1 MTDISQAGPDGAA
14 TGAPA
19 DNSPPP
25 PPPPP
30 SPPVDNAQQQQ
41 KSEAIPLAVD
51 IGWTMA
57 TLFGSVRPAFMV
69 SQPAVTDRLPTEHEL
84 SGPDR
89 GNLEQTRVN
98 GLLARLGGLITDGPD
113 PGPGIPQV
121 ELGGIPDAA
130 AAPAADATPAP
141 DAAPDPNP
149 APEANPA
156 PDAAPAVVDNE
167 AILRQRNFDILQW
180 LASAGREYGIA
191 YQLGRALRDTAN
203 MPLRPD
209 AAKLAAA
216 KPEIDARAATLTKQP
231 AGNLTPKDQ
240 AQWEFTARDA
250 LNNQLSRSRVSAVQ
264 DWLSSLQSY
273 LPADSAGIV
282 SVSIGRWGDLTS
294 TIFDPNAPGALRRF
308 NSRSQLDVAG
318 EMTNNLLPQGDAWIN
333 LLTGAQS
340 SEGLLSPEGFV
351 AAGESSLSRTA
362 RIVGKI
368 VTHYWLVLVILLAAL
383 GGVLYFANSGISGA
397 GRAWTEIAAVASAL
411 GVTWR
416 GITSTVARLSAQAEK
431 PIFGLEK
438 IDAMAWAVTTI
449 PAQLPLNRAGV
460 RALRRAG
467 ITPPGPMGRS

>member
-1 MTDISQAGPDGAA
+1 VTDISQAGPDGAA
-14 TGAPA
+14 PGAPA
-19 DNSPPP
+19 GNSPPP
-25 PPPPP
+25 SQP
-30 SPPVDNAQQQQ
+30 SDNAQQQQ

-57 TLFGSVRPAFMV
+57 VLFGSVRPAFVV

-84 SGPDR
+84 SVPDR

-98 GLLARLGGLITDGPD
+98 ALLARLGDLITDGPD
-113 PGPGIPQV
+113 PRPGIPHV
-121 ELGGIPDAA
+121 ELSGIPDAA
-130 AAPAADATPAP
+130 AAPAADAVPAPAPAP
-141 DAAPDPNP
+141 DAAQAPNP

-156 PDAAPAVVDNE
+156 PAVVGDDE
-167 AILRQRNFDILQW
+167 ILRQRNFDILQW

-191 YQLGRALRDTAN
+191 YQLGRSLRDTAN

-216 KPEIDARAATLTKQP
+216 KPEIDARIAVLTKQP
-231 AGNLTPKDQ
+231 TGNLAPADQ

-250 LNNQLSRSRVSAVQ
+250 LNNQLSRTRVSAVQ
-264 DWLSSLQSY
+264 DWLSSLQPY
-273 LPADSAGIV
+273 LPADSAAIV

-294 TIFDPNAPGALRRF
+294 TIFDPNAPGSLRKF

-351 AAGESSLSRTA
+351 AAGESALSRTA
-362 RIVGKI
+362 RIIGKI
-368 VTHYWLVLVILLAAL
+368 VTHYWLVLVILLIAL
-383 GGVLYFANSGISGA
+383 GGVLYFAESGIKGA

-411 GVTWR
+411 GVTWK
-416 GITSTVARLSAQAEK
+416 GITTAAARLSAEAEK

-449 PAQLPLNRAGV
+449 PSQLPLNAAGV